1 MTNVF
6 SQALAGLEEQSK
18 AAIPVNEGDYEKDGL
33 LYCGKCNTPKQSRV
47 EILGVVHTP
56 MCLCKCENERYER
69 EKQEAETRSRM
80 ERLDR
85 LRKEGFPDADL
96 EGCTFDKDDGG
107 SPKIMRIAKKYAEN
121 FAEMKRMKKGLLL
134 FGGVGTGKTFAAACV
149 ANALIAKGIPCMVT
163 NFSRLINTMF
173 GMNDGR
179 QEYIDGLNQYDLLVI
194 DDLAAERDTEFV
206 QETVMNIIDS
216 RYRSGLPI
224 IVTTNLTA
232 QQLKNPE
239 DIRKQRMFSR
249 LMEMCI
255 IVEADG
261 DDRRKQKLKKDYV
274 EVSKLLGLEE

>member
-134 FGGVGTGKTFAAACV
+134 FGGVGTGKTFAAACI
-149 ANALIAKGIPCMVT
+149 ANALISNGIPCMVT

-261 DDRRKQKLKKDYV
+261 DDRRKQKLKRDYV